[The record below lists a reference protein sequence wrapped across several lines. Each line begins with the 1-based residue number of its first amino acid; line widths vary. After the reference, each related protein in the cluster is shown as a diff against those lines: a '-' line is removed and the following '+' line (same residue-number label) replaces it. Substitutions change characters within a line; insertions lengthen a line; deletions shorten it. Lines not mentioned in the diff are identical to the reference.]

1 MPCTVQ
7 PANARV
13 IIINI
18 TRLNTEAQWDTVDIY
33 DGFSAAAPLLGR
45 FSGSTVPTNPVT
57 SSGNTVL
64 VRRLSPF
71 VCACNGPADRRCA
84 GRLQNGREHARQR
97 LCSLVPHEYHLQADI
112 VSDIDSILQAT
123 RKAPPMLHT
132 RRLPACTMASS
143 YALAH
148 AHAWLQ
154 PRPCVRG
161 VLRRVQR
168 NRHHLARSK
177 PNMRVGG
184 REARRRFQV
193 LGPQDL
199 LRRRYL
205 RRRPRQAM
213 ARPAGL
219 VTMCGGNAFGCACL
233 SAPAVWR
240 RTN

>member
-7 PANARV
+7 PANAAV

-168 NRHHLARSK
+168 NRHHLARSE
-177 PNMRVGG
+177 PNMRVCG

-193 LGPQDL
+193 LAPQAL

-205 RRRPRQAM
+205 RRMLRRRPRQAV
-213 ARPAGL
+213 AGRPGFDL
-219 VTMCGGNAFGCACL
+219 RMECLWCVCL
-233 SAPAVWR
+233 SAPAV
-240 RTN
+240 